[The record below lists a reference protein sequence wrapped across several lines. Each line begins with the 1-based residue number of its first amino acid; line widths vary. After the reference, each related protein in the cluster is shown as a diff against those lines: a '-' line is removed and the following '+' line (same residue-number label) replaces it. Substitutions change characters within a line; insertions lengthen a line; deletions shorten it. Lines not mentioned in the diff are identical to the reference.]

1 MNYSARRRRGFRI
14 GLVITSVVLIL
25 GLGIAAFAVRN
36 AYNQNI
42 QPFSSSQKE
51 QLFTVQAGETAHDIA
66 VALQDQQLIRASWAF
81 EWYVRSH
88 NLREQLQAGSFYVRP
103 SQSVAE
109 IVGIITG
116 GKVATDLVTILPA
129 QRLDQIQAAL
139 IKSGYGTSEVT
150 AALDPAR
157 YANHPALVDKP
168 AGATLEGYLYP
179 ESFQRTAE
187 TKLDDIVRLSLDA
200 MQQHLTPD
208 IRAAFVKNGLT
219 VHQGVILASIVEEET
234 GTPED
239 RPMVAQVL
247 LKRLSI
253 GMELGSDPTAHYG
266 AILAGQKPSVNYDS
280 PYNTR
285 MHAGIP
291 PGPISNVSDSSL
303 RAVAYPSSTDYL
315 FFVAGDDGVTHFT
328 KTLQAHQAATA
339 QYCTKLCAQE

>member
-1 MNYSARRRRGFRI
+1 MNYSARRKRGLRI
-14 GLVITSVVLIL
+14 GIIITLIVVLL
-25 GLGIAAFAVRN
+25 GLGVAALAVRN
-36 AYNQNI
+36 AYSQNI
-42 QPFSSSQKE
+42 KPLNSSQKE
-51 QLFTVQAGETAHDIA
+51 QLFTVQSGQTAHDIA
-66 VALQDQQLIRASWAF
+66 VALQEQQLIRASWAF

-88 NLREQLQAGSFYVRP
+88 NLREQLQAGSYYVRS

-139 IKSGYGTSEVT
+139 IKSGYSAAEVA
-150 AALDPAR
+150 AALDPAK

-187 TKLDDIVRLSLDA
+187 TKLEDIIRLSLDA

-208 IRAAFVKNGLT
+208 IRAAFVSNGLT

-234 GTPED
+234 GTPKD

-253 GMELGSDPTAHYG
+253 GMQLGSDPTAHYG
-266 AILAGQKPSVNYDS
+266 AIIAGQTPSVNYDS

-285 MHAGIP
+285 MHTGIP
-291 PGPISNVSDSSL
+291 PGPISNVSESSL
-303 RAVAYPSSTDYL
+303 RAVAYPSNTDYL
-315 FFVAGDDGVTHFT
+315 YFVAGDDGVTHFT
-328 KTLQAHQAATA
+328 KTLQEHQAATA